1 MKIFINRVS
10 KAPENYNH
18 RSAVF
23 KVHYLRSVY
32 EDMKPKKINFLLI
45 AGQGLKVI
53 VPIAI

>member
-18 RSAVF
+18 RSAIF

-32 EDMKPKKINFLLI
+32 ENMKPKKINFLLI